1 MYNIIRWGILIVL
14 LVLLAGCIKPV
25 EEKPTPG
32 PTSAIMPPTPTFGQ
46 PPATVAVATVDT
58 GAVATP
64 APSAFL
70 PLVQQFLQS
79 RGVIAPDLRIS
90 YDQALAPDQLL
101 GFSYTDPNGQLCSGY
116 LLAVNDG
123 TAWVPNVG
131 GSVCGMQPG
140 VAAHYGTIPILPT
153 GQQPLTLVFGRVD
166 DTSVTAISA
175 AFDDGSSQNADPNNG
190 GFMIVKPGIA
200 GVTTVVAA
208 NQLGN
213 TFPIPAFSVQ

>member
-1 MYNIIRWGILIVL
+1 VYNIRRWGILIM
-14 LVLLAGCIKPV
+14 LLALLASCIKPV

-32 PTSAIMPPTPTFGQ
+32 PTNAVMPPTPTFGQ
-46 PPATVAVATVDT
+46 PPAAVPTVDVS
-58 GAVATP
+58 GAATATP

-90 YDQALAPDQLL
+90 YDQALVPDQLL
-101 GFSYTDPNGQLCSGY
+101 GFSYTDPSGQLCSGY
-116 LLAVNDG
+116 LLAVNNG
-123 TAWVPNVG
+123 AAWVPNVG
-131 GSVCGMQPG
+131 GSVCGMQAD

-166 DTSVTAISA
+166 DASVTSISTL
-175 AFDDGSSQNADPNNG
+175 FDDGTSQPVDPNNG

-200 GVTTVVAA
+200 GVTTVQAV

-213 TFPIPAFSVQ
+213 TYSIPAFPVQ